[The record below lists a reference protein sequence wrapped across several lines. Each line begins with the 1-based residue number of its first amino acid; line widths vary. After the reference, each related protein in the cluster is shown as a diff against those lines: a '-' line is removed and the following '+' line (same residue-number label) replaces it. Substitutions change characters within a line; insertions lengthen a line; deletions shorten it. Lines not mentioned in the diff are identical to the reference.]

1 MEQNLSPI
9 VIKEI
14 KAILPKLSPK
24 EIMELDNQIHDYLEN
39 SLISRAA
46 ETAFSDWDDPEE
58 DIYNEL

>member
-1 MEQNLSPI
+1 MEQNLTPI

-24 EIMELDNQIHDYLEN
+24 EIMELDHQIHDYLEN

-58 DIYNEL
+58 DIYNDL